1 MNRAIKYYFRSGHI
15 SMTPTLALSELAPS
29 ATDQA
34 FYLDS
39 NNQTHIVETF
49 NGSAGL
55 HQVATALDL
64 QAGDVILLPAYCCGA
79 ELGPF
84 LHQGCRCEF
93 FDVDEQLN
101 ADIQQIEK
109 LLTQYDKTKAVLV
122 THYFGFAQQN
132 IEQLAELC
140 KTRQVALIEDC
151 AHALFS
157 LHNHKALGSAGQYAV
172 FSPRKSLPLTE
183 GGLMLVNQTA
193 SVTPSTQLQKPAL
206 LPRWQRLFYSLQQNL
221 RSVSPNEQAILIN
234 VKRRLLIALIAIPSI
249 AIKLAKKLPVLNR
262 AVWLSADAEGEEA
275 VPIYSVGMSNLS
287 LSLMKKANKEKIVSA
302 RRSNYSLW
310 LELISQLSQA
320 ATSQALTS
328 QASMDQPVTVETGS
342 SIRPLLPE
350 LPEGC
355 CPLYFPVVVKNPAA
369 IKEYLADR
377 DIECFNWWQH
387 LHEAVDWTQFPV
399 AERLKR
405 SVIALPVHQNLSKV
419 QIEYAAKCLQQSL
432 VSV

>member
-1 MNRAIKYYFRSGHI
+1 
-15 SMTPTLALSELAPS
+15 MTPTLAFTELVSS
-29 ATDQA
+29 ATDHA

-39 NNQTHIVETF
+39 INQTRVVETF

-55 HQVATALDL
+55 HQVAAALNL
-64 QAGDVILLPAYCCGA
+64 RAGDVILLPAYCCGA

-109 LLTQYDKTKAVLV
+109 LLTHYDKTKAVLV

-132 IEQLAELC
+132 IEQLAKLC
-140 KTRQVALIEDC
+140 KTREVALVEDC

-157 LHNHKALGSAGQYAV
+157 LHNNKALGSTGQYAV

-183 GGLMLVNQTA
+183 GGLMLVNHTA
-193 SVTPSTQLQKPAL
+193 SVTPHTQLQKPAL

-221 RSVSPNEQAILIN
+221 RSVSPNELDTLAG
-234 VKRRLLIALIAIPSI
+234 VKRRLLIALFAVPSI

-275 VPIYSVGMSNLS
+275 VPIYSVGMSNSS
-287 LSLMKKANKEKIVSA
+287 LALMKKANREKIVSA
-302 RRSNYSLW
+302 RRSNYLQW
-310 LELISQLSQA
+310 LELIGQLNQA
-320 ATSQALTS
+320 SVN
-328 QASMDQPVTVETGS
+328 QASMEQPLTAEADFA
-342 SIRPLLPE
+342 IRPLLPE

-355 CPLYFPVVVKNPAA
+355 CPLYFPVVVQNPAA
-369 IKEYLADR
+369 IKEYLADQ

-387 LHEAVDWTQFPV
+387 LHEAVDWAQFPV

-432 VSV
+432 VTE